1 MLNLAILGAGSIA
14 RQMAATVR
22 KMNERG
28 DGVALYAVASR
39 SGEKARA
46 FAKAEGA
53 ALSFDSYEA
62 MLRDDKVD
70 LVYIATPHALHA
82 EQMLLCLQYGKP
94 VLCEKA
100 FTGNARQAE
109 QVLNAF
115 EQKGVLA
122 TEAIWTRYMPSRQMV
137 NEIIASGEIGEVRL
151 LTANL
156 GYDVLRKER
165 IVRPELAGGAL
176 LDLGVY
182 TLNFASMVL
191 GDDVERTDSQVTM
204 LPSGV
209 DREEDIVLHY
219 RSGVSAHL
227 LSTAVCR
234 TDRHGMVYGTK
245 GYLQVDN
252 INNPQRLEVFD
263 TNDRLLRALPVP
275 EQLTGYEYEV
285 LACKEALQNGR
296 TECPQMPHDQT
307 LRMMRQM
314 DALREKWGM
323 RYPFD

>member
-39 SGEKARA
+39 SEEKARA
-46 FAKAEGA
+46 FAEAEGA
-53 ALSFDSYEA
+53 AMAFGSYEA
-62 MLRDDKVD
+62 MLRDDQVD

-109 QVLNAF
+109 RVLNAF

-137 NEIIASGEIGEVRL
+137 NEIIASGEIGEVRV

-156 GYDVLRKER
+156 GYAVQHKER

-191 GDDVERTDSQVTM
+191 GDDVERMDSLVTM

-209 DREEDIVLHY
+209 DGEEDIVLHY
-219 RSGVSAHL
+219 RNGVSAHL
-227 LSTAVCR
+227 LSTAACR
-234 TDRHGMVYGTK
+234 TNRHGMVYGTK

-252 INNPQRLEVFD
+252 INNPQRLDVFD
-263 TNDRLLRALPVP
+263 TNDRLLRTLHVP
-275 EQLTGYEYEV
+275 AQLTGYEYEV
-285 LACKEALQNGR
+285 LACMDALQNGQ
-296 TECPQMPHDQT
+296 TECPQMPHAQT